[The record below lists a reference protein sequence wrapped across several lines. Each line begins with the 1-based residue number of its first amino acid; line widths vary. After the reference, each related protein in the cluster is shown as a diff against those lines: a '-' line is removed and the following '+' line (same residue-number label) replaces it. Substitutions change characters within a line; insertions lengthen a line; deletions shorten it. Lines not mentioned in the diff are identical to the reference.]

1 MRLPNFQFF
10 NRFRLRIL
18 IQNRASYL
26 TLFIGIVFANVL
38 LLFGMMMGPLLS
50 HYQEET
56 INNMLA
62 KYQYILSVPDEPDV
76 EENSLL
82 GMVQKL
88 LLPTKAIRFTLMR
101 VQTAP

>member
-1 MRLPNFQFF
+1 M
-10 NRFRLRIL
+10 
-18 IQNRASYL
+18 
-26 TLFIGIVFANVL
+26 FANIL
-38 LLFGMMMGPLLS
+38 LLFGMMMSPLLS

-62 KYQYILSVPDEPDV
+62 KYQYILSVPDELDV

-88 LLPTKAIRFTLMR
+88 LSLPLRRRMEMR
-101 VQTAP
+101 KSSVWNP